1 MGPDTLAG
9 QVAVITG
16 AAGGLGRAFALAF
29 AAAGASVVA
38 ADRNEAG
45 AVAVAGEV
53 AERGGRAVAVAV
65 DVTRG
70 PSADAMAERAIA
82 WGGGVDILVN
92 NAAIYAGL
100 ERRPFWE
107 LDEAEWDQVLAVNLK
122 GAWLCAKA
130 VFPAMRRRGRGKI
143 VNVASATVFSGSPL
157 WAHYVA
163 SKGALIAL
171 TRSMAREA
179 GDHGVTVNALAPGF
193 TLTDAS
199 LGLMEDAASYGVSRG
214 AIKRAAYPDDMAG
227 AALFLASPASDFIT
241 GQTLIVDGGRQF
253 I

>member
-1 MGPDTLAG
+1 MGPDMLAG

-16 AAGGLGRAFALAF
+16 AAGGLGRSFALAF
-29 AAAGASVVA
+29 AAAGAAVVA

-45 AVAVAGEV
+45 VAAVAAEV
-53 AERGGRAVAVAV
+53 AERGGRAIAVAV
-65 DVTRG
+65 DVT
-70 PSADAMAERAIA
+70 SAASVEAMAERAVA

-107 LDEAEWDQVLAVNLK
+107 LDEDAWDRVLAVNLK

-130 VFPAMRRRGRGKI
+130 VFPAMRQRGRGKI
-143 VNVASATVFSGSPL
+143 INVASATVFSGSPL

-171 TRSMAREA
+171 TRTMAREA

-193 TLTDAS
+193 TLTEAS

>member
-1 MGPDTLAG
+1 MKTLEN
-9 QVAVITG
+9 QVVIITG

-29 AAAGASVVA
+29 AEHGAFVAAADINLAGAQETASLVHAQNGNALAWQVNVA
-38 ADRNEAG
+38 DEASTH
-45 AVAVAGEV
+45 ALAKQ
-53 AERGGRAVAVAV
+53 
-65 DVTRG
+65 T
-70 PSADAMAERAIA
+70 ADAFGRI
-82 WGGGVDILVN
+82 DILVN

-100 ERRPFWE
+100 ERKPFYE
-107 LDEAEWDQVLAVNLK
+107 LDAEVWDKVMAVNVK

-130 VFPAMRRRGRGKI
+130 GFPYMKQNGRGKI
-143 VNVASATVFSGSPL
+143 INVSSATVFSGSPM

-163 SKGALIAL
+163 SKGAVIAL
-171 TRSMAREA
+171 TRALAREA
-179 GDHGVTVNALAPGF
+179 GDFGITVNALAPGF

-199 LGLMEDAASYGVSRG
+199 LNLIENAEQYGVTRG
-214 AIKRAAYPDDMAG
+214 AIKRAQQAEDVVG

>member
-1 MGPDTLAG
+1 MSPEALTG

-29 AAAGASVVA
+29 AAAGAAVVV

-45 AVAVAGEV
+45 ATGVAEEIAAQGGAALAVALEV
-53 AERGGRAVAVAV
+53 TQAGSAEV
-65 DVTRG
+65 
-70 PSADAMAERAIA
+70 MAERAEA
-82 WGGGVDILVN
+82 WGGRIDILLN

-100 ERRPFWE
+100 ERKPFWE
-107 LDEAEWDQVLAVNLK
+107 LDEAEWDRVLAVNLK

-130 VFPAMRRRGRGKI
+130 IFPAMRRRRYGKI

-179 GDHGVTVNALAPGF
+179 GDYGVTVNALAPGF

-199 LGLMEDAASYGVSRG
+199 LGLMEDAASYGVNRG
-214 AIKRAAYPDDMAG
+214 AIKRASYPDDMTG
-227 AALFLASPASDFIT
+227 AAIFLASPASNFIT

>member
-1 MGPDTLAG
+1 MAI
-9 QVAVITG
+9 ITG

-29 AAAGASVVA
+29 AAAGAAVVV

-45 AVAVAGEV
+45 ATLLAEEITTQGGAALAVALEV
-53 AERGGRAVAVAV
+53 TQARSAE
-65 DVTRG
+65 
-70 PSADAMAERAIA
+70 AMAERAEA
-82 WGGGVDILVN
+82 WGGRIDILLN

-100 ERRPFWE
+100 ERKPFWE
-107 LDEAEWDQVLAVNLK
+107 LDEAEWDRVLAVNLK

-130 VFPAMRRRGRGKI
+130 IFPAMRRRSYGKI

-179 GDHGVTVNALAPGF
+179 GDYGVTVNALAPGF

-214 AIKRAAYPDDMAG
+214 AIKRASYPDDMAG
-227 AALFLASPASDFIT
+227 AALFLASPASNFIT

-253 I
+253 L

>member
-16 AAGGLGRAFALAF
+16 AAGGLGRTFALAF
-29 AAAGASVVA
+29 AAAGAHVVA

-45 AVAVAGEV
+45 AEAVAGEV
-53 AERGGRAVAVAV
+53 AERGGRAIAVAV

-70 PSADAMAERAIA
+70 ASTVAMAERAVA

-107 LDEAEWDQVLAVNLK
+107 LDEAEWDRVLAVNLK

-130 VFPAMRRRGRGKI
+130 VFPAMQRRGRGKI

-171 TRSMAREA
+171 TRTMAREA

-199 LGLMEDAASYGVSRG
+199 LGLMEDAASYGVNRG

-227 AALFLASPASDFIT
+227 AALFLASPASDFIS

>member
-1 MGPDTLAG
+1 MAARILDG
-9 QVAVITG
+9 QVALITG

-29 AAAGASVVA
+29 AAAGAHVVL

-45 AVAVAGEV
+45 ALAVAAEV
-53 AERGGRAVAVAV
+53 SARGDRALAVVA
-65 DVTRG
+65 DVT
-70 PSADAMAERAIA
+70 SAAATAILAERAVA
-82 WGGGVDILVN
+82 WGGGIDILVN

-107 LDEAEWDQVLAVNLK
+107 LDEATWDRVLAVNLK
-122 GAWLCAKA
+122 GTWLCAKA
-130 VFPAMRRRGRGKI
+130 VFPAMQRRGRGKI
-143 VNVASATVFSGSPL
+143 VNIASATVFSGSPL

-163 SKGALIAL
+163 SKGAVIAL
-171 TRSMAREA
+171 TRTMAREA
-179 GDHGVTVNALAPGF
+179 GDHGITVNALAPGF

-199 LGLMEDAASYGVSRG
+199 LGLIEDAASYGVSRG
-214 AIKRAAYPDDMAG
+214 AIKRAAYADDIVG
-227 AALFLASPASDFIT
+227 AALFLASPASDFVT